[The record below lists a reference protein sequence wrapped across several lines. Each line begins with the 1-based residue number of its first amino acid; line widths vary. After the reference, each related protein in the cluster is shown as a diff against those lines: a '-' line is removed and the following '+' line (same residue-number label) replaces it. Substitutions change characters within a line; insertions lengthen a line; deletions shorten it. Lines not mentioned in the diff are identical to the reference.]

1 MCGSTFLLRKGMMS
15 MSDEAYMM
23 LAIAEAKKAESMDEV
38 PIGCILVKDH
48 EVIASAFNEREV
60 SQQAIAH
67 AEILAIKKANEVL
80 GTWRLEDCTL
90 YVTLEPC
97 PMCAGAILLSR
108 IARVVFGAY
117 DKKGGCL
124 GSCMNMYE
132 TKGFNHYPEVRG
144 GVLEKECGAL
154 LTDFFKKKRDSKK
167 AASQTNTTE

>member
-1 MCGSTFLLRKGMMS
+1 
-15 MSDEAYMM
+15 MSDEAYML
-23 LAIAEAKKAESMDEV
+23 LAIEEAKKAELMDEV
-38 PIGCILVKDH
+38 PIGCIVVKDNK
-48 EVIASAFNEREV
+48 VVASAFNEREN

-108 IARVVFGAY
+108 VARVVFGAF

-132 TKGFNHYPEVRG
+132 TKGFNHYPAVSG

-154 LTDFFKKKRDSKK
+154 LTEFFKKKRYSKK
-167 AASQTNTTE
+167 GVAQVNITR

>member
-1 MCGSTFLLRKGMMS
+1 
-15 MSDEAYMM
+15 MSDEAYML
-23 LAIAEAKKAESMDEV
+23 LAIEEAKKAELMDEV
-38 PIGCILVKDH
+38 PIGCIVVKDNK
-48 EVIASAFNEREV
+48 VVASAFNEREN

-108 IARVVFGAY
+108 VARVVFGAF

-132 TKGFNHYPEVRG
+132 TKGFNHYPAVSG

-154 LTDFFKKKRDSKK
+154 LTKFFKKKRYNKK
-167 AASQTNTTE
+167 GVAQVNITR